1 MSIHVRDLSVSS
13 SPIVQRDHV
22 ILRLRSLV
30 ENQATMIVKLSK
42 TQFNRTN
49 LSEYKHNDDDT
60 SINSYNSSSSDEEE
74 HDRDLNQPSHSKHH
88 YRHHHS
94 RRRHSPTHNDY
105 TNSNDN
111 DNDNDNDSGNKH
123 DDLAATVTELERRL
137 ETEQLKATRLENIRD
152 AEVEQ
157 KLQGTRL
164 LLNRSSLRTQRQLQA
179 NIDRLRAQVVN
190 GQKERLELE
199 SKLSDK
205 AREIISLNE
214 RCSEEKDKT
223 SKLQLLTETQERSI
237 WRMASQIEVGS
248 PFSHL
253 AQHATQPIVDSL
265 KNQLTELILKLETS
279 ESERQTAHDRV
290 NGLELNAS
298 IQKDRADR
306 TDALYQKAQ
315 KHVETLETKLQETIT
330 KWQNKLRNT
339 IDDLNQKHKTLIT
352 TVRTEKDA
360 IIAAAQLVF
369 QESEAKHEAT
379 RLLLVEEKRLG
390 EEAMHKL
397 SETEVKLLESDARV
411 IDLEERLSNALATAK
426 KEYKD
431 VVARLD
437 EAVSRNEARED
448 SFSRNWTAS
457 NFRTAVSAGDAAART
472 YEM

>member
-49 LSEYKHNDDDT
+49 LEYKHNDDDT

-74 HDRDLNQPSHSKHH
+74 HDRDRNQPSHSKHQ

-205 AREIISLNE
+205 ARDIISLNE

-279 ESERQTAHDRV
+279 ES
-290 NGLELNAS
+290 
-298 IQKDRADR
+298 
-306 TDALYQKAQ
+306 
-315 KHVETLETKLQETIT
+315 
-330 KWQNKLRNT
+330 
-339 IDDLNQKHKTLIT
+339 
-352 TVRTEKDA
+352 
-360 IIAAAQLVF
+360 
-369 QESEAKHEAT
+369 
-379 RLLLVEEKRLG
+379 
-390 EEAMHKL
+390 
-397 SETEVKLLESDARV
+397 
-411 IDLEERLSNALATAK
+411 
-426 KEYKD
+426 
-431 VVARLD
+431 
-437 EAVSRNEARED
+437 
-448 SFSRNWTAS
+448 
-457 NFRTAVSAGDAAART
+457 
-472 YEM
+472 